1 MLFERRCRKL
11 LRAKKCGRLL
21 FIANQTHC
29 FERNGEISCFSSD
42 GVESYSEREK
52 CGRLPFISK
61 QKNKKR
67 SSAIPNTSHGTEKPR
82 CHPYYGKNPV
92 AQTPLRQVIPRL
104 VAGNSESGSPARG
117 NGLQQPPSLCTH
129 QNKNILSSQFAYIIY
144 YIAGFFKSLSQFFY
158 FFFGL
163 YQKNARFV

>member
-1 MLFERRCRKL
+1 MDGGKGCGRLPFFKTSCFERNGEMSCFSSDGVESYSER
-11 LRAKKCGRLL
+11 KKCGRLL

-104 VAGNSESGSPARG
+104 VVGNSESGSPARG

-129 QNKNILSSQFAYIIY
+129 
-144 YIAGFFKSLSQFFY
+144 
-158 FFFGL
+158 
-163 YQKNARFV
+163 